1 MVSDVYYIPM
11 FSIWLIKKITM
22 RLLHNMVRFN
32 LSDIMKIVGMDS
44 QRKQV
49 IGDSKKQT
57 NKQTNKKNNYKL
69 GEESQ

>member
-1 MVSDVYYIPM
+1 
-11 FSIWLIKKITM
+11 M

>member
-1 MVSDVYYIPM
+1 
-11 FSIWLIKKITM
+11 M

-49 IGDSKKQT
+49 IGDSKNKQT
-57 NKQTNKKNNYKL
+57 NKQTNKTIT
-69 GEESQ
+69 S